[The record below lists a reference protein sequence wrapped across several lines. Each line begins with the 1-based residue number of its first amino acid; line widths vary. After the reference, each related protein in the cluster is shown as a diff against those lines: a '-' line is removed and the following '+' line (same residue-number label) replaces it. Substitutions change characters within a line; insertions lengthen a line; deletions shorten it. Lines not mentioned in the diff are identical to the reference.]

1 MEENHKSEKGAFPDI
16 IELLRKENSFLSK
29 ENELLQKQIELYR
42 SEKKV
47 NEQRNL
53 SYQRKLEYVL
63 KIISSGLGNYDNR
76 ELPDENGGQNYD
88 DNKSDNAF
96 RQIQDKHR
104 EAQNE
109 NSEQKNLLQLRNY
122 EHGQQQDEH
131 RLQNEVKEMHH
142 EAHELQF
149 DDNEQNSDEHEHNS
163 NDNKQNPGEL
173 EQIPDDNKITS
184 NDKSKED
191 INNKIISKSY
201 IHEQNESESLK
212 NENEE
217 LSGSNVNF
225 IQSQMQ
231 PQKDNEGHN
240 NGNEKMS
247 GSELISVNEN
257 DSSVNNNVKLEDE
270 SENEIKDND
279 SSVNDNVNVINEH
292 VKPLRGNTDS
302 SKSLKKQ
309 ENDNGELSGKNRKVD
324 KYENK
329 EYKEFVQVIYE
340 NLKVS
345 FSKKYAKKMMDRY
358 VREMIFL
365 MGNKKVSLGELC
377 TAMNTSVSTMMR
389 DLAIFKR
396 KGWVKYYG
404 TSKFGYYR
412 ITDEGMK
419 MGEERAFDN

>member
-1 MEENHKSEKGAFPDI
+1 MEETHKSEKGAFLDI

-63 KIISSGLGNYDNR
+63 KIISAGHENYDNR
-76 ELPDENGGQNYD
+76 ELQDENGEQNYD

-96 RQIQDKHR
+96 RQIQDGDR
-104 EAQNE
+104 ESIND
-109 NSEQKNLLQLRNY
+109 NSEQKLLLQTRKY
-122 EHGQQQDEH
+122 EHEQQQDENRH
-131 RLQNEVKEMHH
+131 QQDEQELQRD
-142 EAHELQF
+142 AHEMLT
-149 DDNEQNSDEHEHNS
+149 DDNEQNSNEYELQSD
-163 NDNKQNPGEL
+163 DNKQSSE
-173 EQIPDDNKITS
+173 EYEHSPDGNAITS
-184 NDKSKED
+184 IS
-191 INNKIISKSY
+191 NKDRSDSY
-201 IHEQNESESLK
+201 IHDQYENENRI

-217 LSGSNVNF
+217 LSGRNIKL
-225 IQSQMQ
+225 IQSQLQ
-231 PQKDNEGHN
+231 PQKGNKERDYDNER
-240 NGNEKMS
+240 MP
-247 GSELISVNEN
+247 GSNLKPVNEN
-257 DSSVNNNVKLEDE
+257 DNPVDENVKRKKSNEDV
-270 SENEIKDND
+270 SNEYD
-279 SSVNDNVNVINEH
+279 SASKGNVKKINEN
-292 VKPLRGNTDS
+292 VKPVRGDANSSGSLRKT
-302 SKSLKKQ
+302 
-309 ENDNGELSGKNRKVD
+309 DNGNEVLTLNTLRIKN
-324 KYENK
+324 YENK
-329 EYKEFVQVIYE
+329 EYKEFVKILYE

-345 FSKKYAKKMMDRY
+345 FSKKYIKKMMDRY

-419 MGEERAFDN
+419 MGEERAVDS